1 MYGCDQTGSTGR
13 SKSTPPIGIRG
24 QMHRMYRTAE
34 PQDETADRT
43 TEEKLLLVKVLLLL
57 LVEDLRPS
65 LYARHRP
72 CPDIYSI
79 YIHGCGSSDCMDGM
93 WEIRLELAAHAF
105 HPHANNLWG
114 VG

>member
-1 MYGCDQTGSTGR
+1 
-13 SKSTPPIGIRG
+13 
-24 QMHRMYRTAE
+24 MYRTAE

-57 LVEDLRPS
+57 LLLLVEDLRPS

-72 CPDIYSI
+72 CPYIYSI